1 MWSLRVLMAR
11 WRSLQTELKM
21 LNAILTRWA
30 RTRGASPTSN
40 SSRFSTLGRSTT
52 YPPGRSASQGADSIW
67 QTLLRWI
74 PGEADPWGA
83 ALPCQSVLLNNVPTA
98 RAAFEACLRGLHGDE
113 ILALQRSIQRS
124 RSLRDLW
131 HLRTWLYTEVAR
143 SFSQAEAELRLNRL
157 NAHFQFGTSFGSSGP
172 LRRGPTPARPSKH

>member
-1 MWSLRVLMAR
+1 
-11 WRSLQTELKM
+11 M

-30 RTRGASPTSN
+30 RTRGATAASQ
-40 SSRFSTLGRSTT
+40 SSRLSTLSRSSV
-52 YPPGRSASQGADSIW
+52 YPPGRHAGQAGQSADSIW
-67 QTLLRWI
+67 QTLLRWM

-98 RAAFEACLRGLHGDE
+98 RAAFEACLRGLHGDD
-113 ILALQRSIQRS
+113 IDALQRSIQRS

-143 SFSQAEAELRLNRL
+143 TFSQAEAELRLNRL
-157 NAHFQFGTSFGSSGP
+157 NAHFQFGASFGFGGQP
-172 LRRGPTPARPSKH
+172 RRGPAPARPSKH

>member
-1 MWSLRVLMAR
+1 
-11 WRSLQTELKM
+11 M

-30 RTRGASPTSN
+30 RTRGASPTSRT
-40 SSRFSTLGRSTT
+40 SRFSILGRSTT
-52 YPPGRSASQGADSIW
+52 SFPPAHQAGQSADSIW

-113 ILALQRSIQRS
+113 IDALQRSIQRS

-157 NAHFQFGTSFGSSGP
+157 NAHFQFGASFGASGP
-172 LRRGPTPARPSKH
+172 ARRGPAPSRPSKH

>member
-1 MWSLRVLMAR
+1 M
-11 WRSLQTELKM
+11 
-21 LNAILTRWA
+21 
-30 RTRGASPTSN
+30 
-40 SSRFSTLGRSTT
+40 
-52 YPPGRSASQGADSIW
+52 
-67 QTLLRWI
+67 

-98 RAAFEACLRGLHGDE
+98 RAAFEACLSGLHGDD

-143 SFSQAEAELRLNRL
+143 TYSQAEADARLAKL
-157 NAHFQFGTSFGSSGP
+157 NAHFQFGASFGFNAAAQNRFGQS
-172 LRRGPTPARPSKH
+172 RPGKH

>member
-1 MWSLRVLMAR
+1 MWPNPVAKI
-11 WRSLQTELKM
+11 ELKM

-30 RTRGASPTSN
+30 RTRGASPNRGLSHH
-40 SSRFSTLGRSTT
+40 SIC
-52 YPPGRSASQGADSIW
+52 PPGRQTAAASSTQTAGDSIW
-67 QTLLRWI
+67 QTLLRWM

-98 RAAFEACLRGLHGDE
+98 RAAFEACLRGLHGADIE
-113 ILALQRSIQRS
+113 ALQRSIQRS

-143 SFSQAEAELRLNRL
+143 TYSQAEADTRLAKL
-157 NAHFQFGTSFGSSGP
+157 NAHFQFGASFGFNAALQNRLGQS
-172 LRRGPTPARPSKH
+172 RPGKH